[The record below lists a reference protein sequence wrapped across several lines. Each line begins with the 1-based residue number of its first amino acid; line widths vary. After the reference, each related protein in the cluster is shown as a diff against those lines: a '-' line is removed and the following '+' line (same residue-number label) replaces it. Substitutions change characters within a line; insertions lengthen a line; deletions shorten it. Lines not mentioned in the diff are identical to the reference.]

1 MADANT
7 DSGQQSQDAQHLDE
21 QTSLQQ
27 AGPDV
32 AQSHIADATVNTTN
46 PAAPDTPSVYQ
57 EIRDPSNNQ
66 ADSNAR
72 GTESLLDVAAL
83 ASDDGAPRA
92 IDAPPSIG
100 TSQVQSTDSNA
111 IFAVLGSR
119 TIEPQAAATEP
130 AATTQAAPGQAAP
143 ETTISDTTPAPIVSP
158 DEAPPDPP
166 EDSVP
171 TITLDENITPNDVI
185 NAAEAATNIAITGIV
200 GGDAKLGDTVTLT
213 VNGKTFTG
221 TVDADLK
228 FSINVPGSDLV
239 ADSDKTI
246 NASVTTT
253 DAAGNSASASDTE
266 TYSVNDQVMVS
277 LSGPSNVNEGATT
290 TEYTVSLKDV
300 AGDAVIAETDVTVTL
315 TYAGTATDGTDYT
328 KQVTVKVSAGS
339 SSNTFTLATTDD
351 VYADNGETI
360 IATIS
365 NVSGGGFESIA
376 IDTANDEVITTI
388 ADETANDIT
397 TDPDKLDN
405 DTVTLKVVA
414 CDSTG
419 STILGDTN
427 SGTEGE
433 TLYYKVAAFVNGT
446 EVSGV
451 TGTVGVLFTDAL
463 TNGTSGASDYTKP
476 ASATVTVGQAFSA
489 ALVDDYF
496 KESTETFTVQLDTG
510 STYSNDS
517 LYEYEKVT
525 LDASVVTSTVT
536 DESVAGPEDTVT
548 LKVVACDSTGS
559 TILGDTNSGTEGE
572 TLYYKVAAFVN
583 GTEVS
588 GVTGTVGVL
597 FTDALTNGTSGAS
610 DYTKPASAT
619 VTVGQAFSAALVDD
633 YFKESTE
640 TFTVQLD
647 TGSTY
652 SNDSLYEYEKVTLD
666 ASVVTSTVTDELLA
680 NTTAADTVY
689 VKLTGAAL
697 VVEGESA
704 TYTVTLVDA
713 AGAEVKLYAGQSVTV
728 SLNTADGTSTTAAE
742 GIDYTSKDTGTLTIT
757 GSALGVS
764 SNTFTVVTIDDYYKD
779 NGEKYQVSISNPTSS
794 TSTFEALALADAD
807 NGKGVVTVE
816 TTINDQTG
824 SDQTAGI
831 ADTVYVKL
839 TGAALVVEG
848 ESATY
853 TVTLVDAAGAEV
865 KLYAGQ
871 SVTVSLNTAD
881 GTSTTAAE
889 GIDYTSKDTGTLTI
903 TGSALGVSSNTFT
916 VVTIDDY
923 YKDNGRKIPSQY

>member
-583 GTEVS
+583 G
-588 GVTGTVGVL
+588 
-597 FTDALTNGTSGAS
+597 
-610 DYTKPASAT
+610 
-619 VTVGQAFSAALVDD
+619 
-633 YFKESTE
+633 
-640 TFTVQLD
+640 
-647 TGSTY
+647 
-652 SNDSLYEYEKVTLD
+652 
-666 ASVVTSTVTDELLA
+666 
-680 NTTAADTVY
+680 
-689 VKLTGAAL
+689 
-697 VVEGESA
+697 
-704 TYTVTLVDA
+704 
-713 AGAEVKLYAGQSVTV
+713 
-728 SLNTADGTSTTAAE
+728 
-742 GIDYTSKDTGTLTIT
+742 
-757 GSALGVS
+757 
-764 SNTFTVVTIDDYYKD
+764 
-779 NGEKYQVSISNPTSS
+779 
-794 TSTFEALALADAD
+794 
-807 NGKGVVTVE
+807 
-816 TTINDQTG
+816 
-824 SDQTAGI
+824 
-831 ADTVYVKL
+831 
-839 TGAALVVEG
+839 
-848 ESATY
+848 
-853 TVTLVDAAGAEV
+853 
-865 KLYAGQ
+865 
-871 SVTVSLNTAD
+871 
-881 GTSTTAAE
+881 
-889 GIDYTSKDTGTLTI
+889 
-903 TGSALGVSSNTFT
+903 
-916 VVTIDDY
+916 
-923 YKDNGRKIPSQY
+923 